1 MAGEGLIDLER
12 NIIDEFYVNGF
23 NQYKAVKK
31 FRPDITDSVA
41 SAYYNTLVKKETSK
55 QYLAEKF
62 AMLRAETGIRS
73 IQVLR
78 ELMQLS
84 YSDITDY
91 IDLTSKELK
100 ELPPDLRRCIGSI
113 EEKTKSYK
121 DRSGKMVKETT
132 YKIRLIDKLK
142 AMDMLNKHIG
152 FYEADNSQK
161 KTNINL
167 TKVDKA
173 TLNILLN
180 AIEE

>member
-1 MAGEGLIDLER
+1 MAIVDLER
-12 NIIDEFYVNGF
+12 NIIDEYYVNGF

-31 FRPDITDSVA
+31 FKPDMSNDNA
-41 SAYYNTLVKKETSK
+41 SAYYSAMVKKPINQK
-55 QYLAEKF
+55 YLSEKF
-62 AMLRAETGIRS
+62 AVLRAETGIQS
-73 IQVLR
+73 VQVTR
-78 ELMQLS
+78 ELINLS

-91 IDLTSKELK
+91 IDLSSEELK
-100 ELPPDLRRCIGSI
+100 ALPPDLRRCIGSI

-121 DRSGKMVKETT
+121 DRSGKVVKEKT
-132 YKIRLIDKLK
+132 YKIRLLDKLK

-161 KTNINL
+161 KTSINL

>member
-1 MAGEGLIDLER
+1 MAGEGLIDLEK

-31 FRPDITDSVA
+31 FKPELTNTAA
-41 SAYYNTLVKKETSK
+41 SAYYGAMVKKDKSK

-62 AMLRAETGIRS
+62 ALLRAETGIRS
-73 IQVLR
+73 IQVLK
-78 ELMQLS
+78 ELMHLS

-91 IDLTSKELK
+91 INLTSEELK
-100 ELPPDLRRCIGSI
+100 ALPADLRRCIGSI

-121 DRSGKMVKETT
+121 NREGKQVTEKT